1 MLSIVLRVLPI
12 EAPSADLSRVHV
24 VPAKIVARRNRPIS
38 SLHEVRL
45 FANTRVPEMR
55 GGMVNYSALF
65 RSALVALLRNKMRSV
80 LTVLGITIGIAAV
93 ICVVAIGK
101 AGQARVEQQLNNLGD
116 NFVWVEAG
124 GRAVN
129 GVRTGT
135 HDTKTL
141 VMADAIAIKNQVSL
155 IKSVSPNV
163 DDPVQVVYG
172 NQNWHTSYRG
182 VSPEYFEIKR
192 WDLDQG
198 AIFSADDVDRAADV
212 CVIGRTVRDQL
223 FGVED
228 PVGKV
233 IRVNGLPCK
242 VVATLHP
249 KGLSLSGQDQDD
261 TIIIPYT
268 TAQKKL
274 KGITWLDDILCSA
287 VSQEVVKMA
296 GQEATA
302 VLRDRHHLRPEEED
316 DFNIR
321 NPEDIIQAQ
330 LDASKT
336 LTILL
341 IAIASVSLIVGGIGI
356 MNVMLVSVTERTRE
370 IGVRVAVGATEA
382 AIQLQF
388 LGESIMLSLV
398 GGAAGVLFGIFGS
411 YLVGQTLQWPIQMS
425 AESIVVAALFS
436 IAVGVFF
443 GYYPARKASLLDPI
457 EALRY
462 E

>member
-1 MLSIVLRVLPI
+1 MQS
-12 EAPSADLSRVHV
+12 
-24 VPAKIVARRNRPIS
+24 
-38 SLHEVRL
+38 
-45 FANTRVPEMR
+45 
-55 GGMVNYSALF
+55 VNYSAMF
-65 RSALVALLRNKMRSV
+65 HSAIVALLRNKMRST

-101 AGQARVEQQLNNLGD
+101 AGQARVQQQLNNLGD
-116 NFVWVEAG
+116 NFVWIEAG
-124 GRAVN
+124 GRSVN

-135 HDTKTL
+135 HDTITL
-141 VMADAIAIKNQVSL
+141 TVADAIAIKNQVPL
-155 IKSVSPNV
+155 IKAVSPNV
-163 DDPVQVVYG
+163 DDPIQVVYG

-182 VSPEYFEIKR
+182 VSPEYFDIKR
-192 WDLDQG
+192 WYVDQG
-198 AIFSADDVDRAADV
+198 AFFSQDDVDRAADV
-212 CVIGRTVRDQL
+212 CVIGRTVRQQL

-228 PVGKV
+228 SIGKV
-233 IRVNGLPCK
+233 IRVGTLPFK
-242 VVATLHP
+242 VVATLLP
-249 KGLSLSGQDQDD
+249 KGQSLSGQDQDD
-261 TIIIPYT
+261 TIIMPYS
-268 TAQKKL
+268 TAQKKI
-274 KGITWLDDILCSA
+274 KGINWLDDILCSA
-287 VSQEVVKMA
+287 TSQDVVKTA
-296 GQEATA
+296 GQEAAA
-302 VLRDRHHLRPEEED
+302 VLRDRHHLRPEEDD

-341 IAIASVSLIVGGIGI
+341 IAIASVSLLVGGIGI

-370 IGVRVAVGATEA
+370 IGVRVAVGATEE

-398 GGAAGVLFGIFGS
+398 GGGAGVLFGIFGS
-411 YLVGQTLQWPIQMS
+411 YLVGQTLHWPIQLS
-425 AESIVVAALFS
+425 VEAVVVAALFS

>member
-1 MLSIVLRVLPI
+1 MSSRSGGFRLSQR
-12 EAPSADLSRVHV
+12 ESAIRFCLSTEGSV
-24 VPAKIVARRNRPIS
+24 
-38 SLHEVRL
+38 
-45 FANTRVPEMR
+45 
-55 GGMVNYSALF
+55 VNYAAMF
-65 RSALVALLRNKMRSV
+65 QSALVALLRNKMRSI

-101 AGQARVEQQLNNLGD
+101 AGQARVEQQLNSLGD
-116 NFVWVEAG
+116 NFVWIEAG

-135 HDTKTL
+135 HVTKTL
-141 VMADAIAIKNQVSL
+141 VMADAVAIKNQVSL
-155 IKSVSPNV
+155 IKSVSPNLN
-163 DDPVQVVYG
+163 DPGQVVYG

-192 WDLDQG
+192 WYVDQG
-198 AIFSADDVDRAADV
+198 AIFSPDDVDRAADV
-212 CVIGRTVRDQL
+212 CVIGRTVREQL

-228 PVGKV
+228 PLGKV
-233 IRVNGLPCK
+233 IRLNGLPCK
-242 VVATLHP
+242 VVAMLQP

-261 TIIIPYT
+261 TIILPYT
-268 TAQKKL
+268 TAQRKL

-287 VSQEVVKMA
+287 VSQDAVKIA

-341 IAIASVSLIVGGIGI
+341 IAVASVSLIVGGIGI

-370 IGVRVAVGATEA
+370 IGVRVAVGATEG

-388 LGESIMLSLV
+388 LGESILLSLV

-411 YLVGQTLQWPIQMS
+411 YLVGQTLHWPMEMS
-425 AESIVVAALFS
+425 VQAVVVAALFS

-443 GYYPARKASLLDPI
+443 GYYPARKASRLNPI

>member
-1 MLSIVLRVLPI
+1 
-12 EAPSADLSRVHV
+12 
-24 VPAKIVARRNRPIS
+24 
-38 SLHEVRL
+38 
-45 FANTRVPEMR
+45 
-55 GGMVNYSALF
+55 VNYAVLLQ
-65 RSALVALLRNKMRSV
+65 SALVALLRNKMRSV

-101 AGQARVEQQLNNLGD
+101 AGQAQVEQQLNNLGD
-116 NFVWVEAG
+116 NFVWIEAG

-135 HDTKTL
+135 HGTKTL
-141 VMADAIAIKNQVSL
+141 TYADAVAIKNQVSL

-163 DDPVQVVYG
+163 DGPVQIVYG
-172 NQNWHTSYRG
+172 NQNWFTGFRG
-182 VSPEYFEIKR
+182 ISPEYFDIKR
-192 WDLDQG
+192 WYVDQG
-198 AIFSADDVDRAADV
+198 AAFSQDDVDRAADV
-212 CVIGRTVRDQL
+212 CAIGRTVRDQL

-228 PVGKV
+228 PIGKV
-233 IRVNGLPCK
+233 MRVKDVPCK

-249 KGLSLSGQDQDD
+249 KGLSVSGQDQDD
-261 TIIIPYT
+261 TILMPYT
-268 TAQKKL
+268 TGQKKI
-274 KGITWLDDILCSA
+274 KGADWLDDILCSA
-287 VSQEVVKMA
+287 VSQAAVKVA
-296 GQEATA
+296 GQEAAA

-330 LDASKT
+330 LEASRT

-341 IAIASVSLIVGGIGI
+341 IAIASISLLVGGIGI

-370 IGVRVAVGATEA
+370 IGVRVAVGATEE

-388 LGESIMLSLV
+388 LGESVMLSLV
-398 GGAAGVLFGIFGS
+398 GGAAGVLFGVVGS
-411 YLVGQTLQWPIQMS
+411 YLVGQTLRWPMQMS
-425 AESIVVAALFS
+425 LESVVIAAVFS

>member
-1 MLSIVLRVLPI
+1 M
-12 EAPSADLSRVHV
+12 
-24 VPAKIVARRNRPIS
+24 
-38 SLHEVRL
+38 
-45 FANTRVPEMR
+45 
-55 GGMVNYSALF
+55 NYTALF

-116 NFVWVEAG
+116 NFVWIEAG

-141 VMADAIAIKNQVSL
+141 LMADAVAIKNQVSL

-163 DDPVQVVYG
+163 DDPVQVIYG

-182 VSPEYFEIKR
+182 VSPEYFDIKR
-192 WDLDQG
+192 WYVDQG
-198 AIFSADDVDRAADV
+198 AIFSQDDVDRAADV
-212 CVIGRTVRDQL
+212 CTIGRTVRDQL

-228 PVGKV
+228 PIGKV
-233 IRVNGLPCK
+233 IRVNNLPCK

-249 KGLSLSGQDQDD
+249 KGLSLDGRDQDD
-261 TIIIPYT
+261 TLI
-268 TAQKKL
+268 
-274 KGITWLDDILCSA
+274 WLDDILCSA
-287 VSQEVVKMA
+287 VSQDAVKMA

-302 VLRDRHHLRPEEED
+302 VLRDRHHLRPEEDD

-330 LDASKT
+330 LEASKT

-370 IGVRVAVGATEA
+370 IGVRVAVGATEE

-388 LGESIMLSLV
+388 LGEAIMLSLV
-398 GGAAGVLFGIFGS
+398 GGTAGVLFGILGS
-411 YLVGQTLQWPIQMS
+411 YLVGRTLRWPMEMS
-425 AESIVVAALFS
+425 LEAVVVAAMFS
-436 IAVGVFF
+436 VAVGVFF

>member
-1 MLSIVLRVLPI
+1 
-12 EAPSADLSRVHV
+12 
-24 VPAKIVARRNRPIS
+24 
-38 SLHEVRL
+38 
-45 FANTRVPEMR
+45 
-55 GGMVNYSALF
+55 VNYAALLQ
-65 RSALVALLRNKMRSV
+65 SALVALLRNKMRSV

-101 AGQARVEQQLNNLGD
+101 AGQAQVEQQLNNLGD
-116 NFVWVEAG
+116 NFVWIEAG

-135 HDTKTL
+135 HGTKTL
-141 VMADAIAIKNQVSL
+141 TFADAVAIKNQISL

-163 DDPVQVVYG
+163 DGPVQIIYG
-172 NQNWHTSYRG
+172 NQNWFTKFQG
-182 VSPEYFEIKR
+182 VAPEFFDIKR
-192 WDLDQG
+192 WYVDQG
-198 AIFSADDVDRAADV
+198 AAFSQEDADRAADV
-212 CVIGRTVRDQL
+212 CAIGRTVRDQL

-228 PVGKV
+228 PIGKV
-233 IRVNGLPCK
+233 IRVKDLPCK

-249 KGLSLSGQDQDD
+249 KGLSVSGQDQDD
-261 TIIIPYT
+261 IILMPYT
-268 TAQKKL
+268 TAQKKI

-287 VSQEVVKMA
+287 VSQSAVKVA
-296 GQEATA
+296 GQEAAA
-302 VLRDRHHLRPEEED
+302 VLRDRHHLRAEEED

-330 LDASKT
+330 LEASRT

-341 IAIASVSLIVGGIGI
+341 IAIASISLLVGGIGI

-370 IGVRVAVGATEA
+370 IGVRVAVGATEE

-388 LGESIMLSLV
+388 LGESVMLSLV
-398 GGAAGVLFGIFGS
+398 GGTAGVLFGVVGS
-411 YLVGQTLQWPIQMS
+411 YLVGQTLHWPMQMS
-425 AESIVVAALFS
+425 LESVVIAAVFS

>member
-1 MLSIVLRVLPI
+1 
-12 EAPSADLSRVHV
+12 
-24 VPAKIVARRNRPIS
+24 
-38 SLHEVRL
+38 
-45 FANTRVPEMR
+45 
-55 GGMVNYSALF
+55 VNYTALLE
-65 RSALVALLRNKMRSV
+65 SALVALMRNKLRSL
-80 LTVLGITIGIAAV
+80 LTILGITIGIAAV

-116 NFVWVEAG
+116 NFVWIEAG

-129 GVRTGT
+129 GIRTGT
-135 HDTKTL
+135 HDTTTL
-141 VMADAIAIKNQVSL
+141 TYADAIAIKNQVSL

-172 NQNWHTSYRG
+172 NQNWHTRYRG
-182 VSPEYFEIKR
+182 VAPEYFDIAR
-192 WDLDQG
+192 WFVDEG
-198 AIFSADDVDRAADV
+198 AFFTQEDVDRAADV
-212 CVIGRTVRDQL
+212 CVVGRSVREQL
-223 FGVED
+223 FAAEN
-228 PVGKV
+228 PIGKV
-233 IRVNGLPCK
+233 MRINNLPCK

-261 TIIIPYT
+261 IVMLPFT

-274 KGITWLDDILCSA
+274 KGINWLDDILCSA
-287 VSQEVVKMA
+287 VSQDAVKIA
-296 GQEATA
+296 GQEASA
-302 VLRDRHHLRPEEED
+302 ILRDRHHLRPEEED

-341 IAIASVSLIVGGIGI
+341 IAIASVSLLVGGIGI

-370 IGVRVAVGATEA
+370 IGVRVAVGATEE

-388 LGESIMLSLV
+388 LGESVMLSLV
-398 GGAAGVLFGIFGS
+398 GGAAGVLFGVFGS
-411 YLVGQTLQWPIQMS
+411 YLVGQTLKWPMEMS
-425 AESIVVAALFS
+425 AEAIVVAALFS
-436 IAVGVFF
+436 VAVGVFF